1 MFAFVWNYA
10 LPVAIFAYCYGSII
24 HVIRRHNKVVSGE
37 VVRNQ
42 EVAMAATSRDQN
54 MGQIQQQDQQQ
65 ASAAGG
71 NRFSHTEMNVLQ
83 TMIVII
89 VCFIVCWGPGSFA
102 NFVKTLMVCLV
113 FRLDALA
120 LSVIATAT
128 WLAGWLA
135 GWLSHSG
142 IVSKPPNLS
151 ENFFDHLK
159 DTSL

>member
-113 FRLDALA
+113 FFYLYEKKKAIFIYFFSVALNV
-120 LSVIATAT
+120 LFYLVSRSVVTIFF
-128 WLAGWLA
+128 G
-135 GWLSHSG
+135 GRHNM
-142 IVSKPPNLS
+142 PPPPAS
-151 ENFFDHLK
+151 
-159 DTSL
+159 